1 MASPQIDCD
10 DIVATLAQIR
20 QRGHSAHTVFRD
32 WVDLMLYTL
41 QRRDD
46 PYLDIVDDY
55 RDSVDMD
62 YPEGQ
67 RSVDLFAKAF
77 GQLQEQMAA
86 TDADILG
93 AVYEE
98 YGLSSD
104 AFGQHFTPHAVCEL
118 LADLAGVVDE
128 AADDRRPTVTD
139 PACGSGRLLLTA
151 GRTQPEAL
159 FVGQDK
165 DPLCAK
171 MAALNCCF
179 LNLDAYIIQGD
190 SLTVEYQRVWQ
201 TSQSPMG
208 GTVRELDDDVVMDLH
223 DSLTD
228 AFESGSGESAT
239 ADVDEV
245 SADGEEAAQSGLST
259 LTGDEQASLVAFNSD
274 H

>member
-1 MASPQIDCD
+1 MASPQTNCD
-10 DIVATLAQIR
+10 DIVTTLARIR

-32 WVDLMLYTL
+32 WVDLMLYAL

-55 RDSVDMD
+55 REPADMD
-62 YPEGQ
+62 LPEGE

-86 TDADILG
+86 TGADVLG

-118 LADLAGVVDE
+118 LVDLAGVGDE
-128 AADDRRPTVTD
+128 AANDQRPTITD

-151 GRTQPEAL
+151 GRRQPQAL

-179 LNLDAYIIQGD
+179 LNHDAYIIQGD

-201 TSQSPMG
+201 TSQSPIG
-208 GTVRELDDDVVMDLH
+208 GAVRELDDDGVAALR
-223 DSLTD
+223 DSLTA

-239 ADVDEV
+239 TDMGEA
-245 SADGEEAAQSGLST
+245 SAAGEEVARSDLST
-259 LTGDEQASLVAFNSD
+259 LTGSEQASLLTFDSD